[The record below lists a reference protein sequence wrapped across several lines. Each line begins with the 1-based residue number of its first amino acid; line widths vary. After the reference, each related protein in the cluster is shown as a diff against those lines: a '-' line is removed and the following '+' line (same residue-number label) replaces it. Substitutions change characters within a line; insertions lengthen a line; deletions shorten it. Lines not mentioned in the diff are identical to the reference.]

1 MQELIIFQIHEWEKT
16 YPQILQFTIVSRLYV
31 GLVTR
36 GFRAKVSQ
44 TYTGT
49 ECILTTFTHSLNA

>member
-1 MQELIIFQIHEWEKT
+1 MNGIKT
-16 YPQILQFTIVSRLYV
+16 YPQFLQFTIVSRLYV

-44 TYTGT
+44 TYTVT
-49 ECILTTFTHSLNA
+49 ECILTTFTHSLNALLIYFEMS